1 MRILLH
7 RNFDKKYRKLRDSE
21 KQAFKSRRDIFF
33 KNPFDPIL
41 NNHQLG
47 GKYKSCRSIDIT
59 GDLRVIFKMIDE
71 NLAYFLIIDTH
82 SNLYK

>member
-7 RNFDKKYRKLRDSE
+7 KNFEKKYKKLRESE
-21 KQAFKSRRDIFF
+21 KQAFKERRNLFL

-47 GKYKSCRSIDIT
+47 GKHKDCRSIDIT
-59 GDLRVIFKMIDE
+59 GDLRVIFKMMVE